1 VRDKYFCSI
10 LYPLSS
16 TSAAFMQPTG
26 KQRVTSGILTKSNLL
41 SPGVSYNFI
50 CRLYIGP
57 QDTKILAELGR
68 GLENIASFGTFD
80 IISQGLLFILRFL
93 HSIIPNWGVCII
105 LICLLIFLVLYPLTA
120 KSLASMKKMQTLQPE
135 IEKLRNQYK
144 DQPQKLNKE
153 IMEMYRQNKVNP
165 FSGCLPMFLQIPVFF
180 ALYQTLMRT
189 IELKG
194 ASFLWIKDLS
204 ETDKLFILPKS
215 LPVIGNEINIL
226 PIVMIVAMFLQQK
239 LSMKSAGSSTM
250 QEQQKM
256 MMFMMPVLFGFLFYH
271 FPSGLTIYWVSY
283 TILSIL
289 SQKLISRPEKQ

>member
-1 VRDKYFCSI
+1 
-10 LYPLSS
+10 
-16 TSAAFMQPTG
+16 
-26 KQRVTSGILTKSNLL
+26 
-41 SPGVSYNFI
+41 
-50 CRLYIGP
+50 
-57 QDTKILAELGR
+57 
-68 GLENIASFGTFD
+68 
-80 IISQGLLFILRFL
+80 
-93 HSIIPNWGVCII
+93 
-105 LICLLIFLVLYPLTA
+105 
-120 KSLASMKKMQTLQPE
+120 MKKMQTLQPE
-135 IEKLRNQYK
+135 IEKLRSQYK

-215 LPVIGNEINIL
+215 LPIIGNEINIL

-239 LSMKSAGSSTM
+239 LSMKSAGSSTI

-271 FPSGLTIYWVSY
+271 FPSGLTLYWVSY

-289 SQKLISRPEKQ
+289 SQRRINRLAEK